1 MTDKMKMY
9 EDLRNYYLDMRES
22 LIDKMKKEDDE
33 RSNLKFKIAALAI
46 YELTHSMPEW
56 LKDYFLASMAG
67 IFYNHTESADH
78 LAQIESQFH
87 GAVADYLLKMEKE
100 VNYAKKAIDGLI
112 SASEKKAF
120 WKPIVLDAFLITGI
134 YFTPSPISWFKKPG
148 PLNVPRA
155 SKPETAPALSQHQV
169 LHDDRPGLAD
179 GLSIAT

>member
-56 LKDYFLASMAG
+56 FKDYFLASMAG

-87 GAVADYLLKMEKE
+87 RLLLRSENQPLVAVVAGAAVA
-100 VNYAKKAIDGLI
+100 A
-112 SASEKKAF
+112 
-120 WKPIVLDAFLITGI
+120 TG
-134 YFTPSPISWFKKPG
+134 
-148 PLNVPRA
+148 
-155 SKPETAPALSQHQV
+155 AL
-169 LHDDRPGLAD
+169 
-179 GLSIAT
+179 